1 MSAHREKDDVSGV
14 DTTGHEWDGI
24 KELDN
29 PLPRWWLWIFYASI
43 VWSIGYWVVMPA
55 WPLLTDYTRGVIGHS
70 QRLNIIADM
79 DALKGARAGLGEKL
93 EAASLETIEADPEL
107 QQAALAWGRSAFGDN
122 CATCHGS
129 GGQGAKGYPNLNDD
143 IWLWGGTLD
152 EIRHTLIVGVR
163 SAHPETRMS
172 QMPAFGRDQILNREE
187 IADLAQHVLAFSG
200 RATDAD
206 AAARA
211 TEAFANNCAACHG
224 EAGKGNPEF
233 GAPDLTDGE
242 WLYGG
247 DRKTIVESITNSRG
261 GVMPTWAGR
270 LDAPTINALAVYVHS
285 LGGGK

>member
-93 EAASLETIEADPEL
+93 QAASLETIEADPEL

-187 IADLAQHVLAFSG
+187 ISDLAQHVLAFSG
-200 RATDAD
+200 RATDAE

-224 EAGKGNPEF
+224 EAGKGNKEF

-247 DRKTIVESITNSRG
+247 DRETIVDTITNARA
-261 GVMPTWAGR
+261 GVMPTWEGR
-270 LDAPTINALAVYVHS
+270 LDPPTINALAVYVHA

>member
-79 DALKGARAGLGEKL
+79 DALKSARAGLGEKL
-93 EAASLETIEADPEL
+93 QAASLETIEADPEL

-224 EAGKGNPEF
+224 EAGKGNKEF

-247 DRKTIVESITNSRG
+247 DRETIVDTITNARA
-261 GVMPTWAGR
+261 GVMPTWEGR
-270 LDAPTINALAVYVHS
+270 LDPPTINALAVYVHA